1 VTPVQ
6 ARIHHGLHCHHLG
19 FHHNLAALF
28 AARPD
33 CFALLQDLAAPTAT
47 PTWNMLFGVAISPPI
62 PAVLGEQLNLQA
74 QQNQQQYSSYAA
86 EPPLAPVF
94 NSMPPAGQARRTA
107 FSLVWQVWGAGFGGS
122 SLLRADPATGNPDT
136 KSTAYGGII
145 GLNYLLAPETL
156 IGISLTQSQSNFSSS
171 DEYESS
177 SGRQNGTA
185 VSLSWTQLFGPY
197 YAAGNVGYTY
207 FSNTSQRIVTG
218 EEIINASYASNQ
230 FTAGLEVGRPFVMS
244 KVSLTPFV
252 GVQFTRLWQPTY
264 TETSIDLSDG
274 LPGVMGQTYQA
285 NTITSLPTSLGV
297 QFDTRVP
304 IGGTLLAPYVRV
316 AWLHN
321 LSSVPNTTVISTINV
336 VSSLEGTAGPTDS
349 ALVNAGAMLS
359 LGSNVTLF
367 GKFTGQFADSL
378 QTYAGTGGL
387 RIAW

>member
-1 VTPVQ
+1 
-6 ARIHHGLHCHHLG
+6 
-19 FHHNLAALF
+19 
-28 AARPD
+28 
-33 CFALLQDLAAPTAT
+33 
-47 PTWNMLFGVAISPPI
+47 M
-62 PAVLGEQLNLQA
+62 
-74 QQNQQQYSSYAA
+74 
-86 EPPLAPVF
+86 
-94 NSMPPAGQARRTA
+94 
-107 FSLVWQVWGAGFGGS
+107 
-122 SLLRADPATGNPDT
+122 
-136 KSTAYGGII
+136 
-145 GLNYLLAPETL
+145 
-156 IGISLTQSQSNFSSS
+156 
-171 DEYESS
+171 
-177 SGRQNGTA
+177 
-185 VSLSWTQLFGPY
+185 SLSWTQLFGPY

-252 GVQFTRLWQPTY
+252 GVQFTRLCQPTY